1 MTGQEQKP
9 STKLRVVLNK
19 GMLDKFGEN
28 LKESI
33 GMRILSKEETMKMR
47 RIQKR
52 TLGICL
58 TLLMLLMTACG
69 GYEGTGSGSQQGYE
83 SSAQTWEAAG
93 TKEDASIG
101 SQGYESVAHESVPQE
116 PAVETEEPSE
126 GAFEALQGEAPD
138 AQESTFETGEPSP
151 SQDNV
156 NDNLPT
162 YGGYYYDLTNVVLYL
177 ELYDELPS
185 NYITKNEARELGWE
199 GGSVEK
205 YLKGAAIGGDTFGNR
220 EGLLPKANGRSYT
233 ECDID
238 TNGYSSRGS
247 RRLVFS
253 NDGLYFYTAD
263 HYETFSEVT
272 VTEEYKVIW

>member
-1 MTGQEQKP
+1 
-9 STKLRVVLNK
+9 
-19 GMLDKFGEN
+19 
-28 LKESI
+28 
-33 GMRILSKEETMKMR
+33 MR
-47 RIQKR
+47 RLRKR
-52 TLGICL
+52 ALGICL
-58 TLLMLLMTACG
+58 TLLMLFMTACG
-69 GYEGTGSGSQQGYE
+69 GYDGAESGTQQGYKSGKQE
-83 SSAQTWEAAG
+83 SM
-93 TKEDASIG
+93 
-101 SQGYESVAHESVPQE
+101 PQE
-116 PAVETEEPSE
+116 PAVETEKSNEE
-126 GAFEALQGEAPD
+126 TFEAFQAEASD
-138 AQESTFETGEPSP
+138 GQESTFETSEPSS

-162 YGGYYYDLTNVVLYL
+162 YGSYYYDLTNVVLYL

-205 YLKGAAIGGDTFGNR
+205 YLEGAAIGGDTFGNW
-220 EGLLPKANGRSYT
+220 EGLLPESNSRNYT

-272 VTEEYKVIW
+272 VTEEYEVIW

>member
-1 MTGQEQKP
+1 
-9 STKLRVVLNK
+9 
-19 GMLDKFGEN
+19 
-28 LKESI
+28 
-33 GMRILSKEETMKMR
+33 MR
-47 RIQKR
+47 RMQKC
-52 TLGICL
+52 TLGIVL

-69 GYEGTGSGSQQGYE
+69 GQEGAGSGFQQEYE
-83 SSAQTWEAAG
+83 PGLQ
-93 TKEDASIG
+93 
-101 SQGYESVAHESVPQE
+101 ESVPQE
-116 PAVETEEPSE
+116 SAAETEKSGEDASE
-126 GAFEALQGEAPD
+126 AFQVEATD
-138 AQESTFETGEPSP
+138 AQESVLGTGEPSS

-162 YGGYYYDLTNVVLYL
+162 YGSYYYDLTNVVLYL

-199 GGSVEK
+199 SGSVEK

-220 EGLLPKANGRSYT
+220 EGLLPESNGRSYT

-272 VTEEYKVIW
+272 VTEEYEVIW